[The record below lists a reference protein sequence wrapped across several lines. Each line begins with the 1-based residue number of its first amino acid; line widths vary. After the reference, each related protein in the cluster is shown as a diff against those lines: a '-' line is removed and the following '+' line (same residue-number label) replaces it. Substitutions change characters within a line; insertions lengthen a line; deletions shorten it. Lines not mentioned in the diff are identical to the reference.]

1 LCILSWHVSCNKFA
15 SQKLKTGVLQVNQ
28 DNESVPLIVA
38 AGGGGVSQSSSKD
51 DWSQHGHGLNASRQD
66 MTGIE
71 FGPGAAGRVNF
82 NITMFSR

>member
-1 LCILSWHVSCNKFA
+1 M
-15 SQKLKTGVLQVNQ
+15 NQ
-28 DNESVPLIVA
+28 ENESVPLVVA

-51 DWSQHGHGLNASRQD
+51 DWTQQGHGLNVSRQG

-82 NITMFSR
+82 SITVFSR